1 MGINASAC
9 CCCEGF
15 YGNKEITHKTTP
27 VFNSFEVVNQD
38 IVSSLETAR
47 VNFWQLLKNP
57 AENISIMENCT
68 VSLSE
73 SYKGHILKVNF
84 GIAKT
89 PADFTNFLFSTPRS
103 KWDSLI
109 ETTKVLEENS
119 KYKIIYLKYKSQ
131 VSYSAKEIV
140 IARKVECK
148 DGVNLTY
155 FTSVP
160 DEKKN
165 SNNRIEVF
173 EGGYCVEGSVNSEV
187 TMIAHFKIGGNALT
201 KLMQKL
207 CEKFVPEAISM
218 IEKLMS

>member
-27 VFNSFEVVNQD
+27 VFISCEVINEN
-38 IVSSLETAR
+38 IINSLETAKA
-47 VNFWQLLKNP
+47 NFLQLLKNP

-73 SYKGHILKVNF
+73 SHKGHILKVNF
-84 GIAKT
+84 GLAKA
-89 PADFTNFLFSTPRS
+89 PADFTNFLLSTPRS
-103 KWDSLI
+103 KWDTLI
-109 ETTKVLEENS
+109 ETTKVLEENP
-119 KYKIIYLKYKSQ
+119 KYKVIYLKYKSQ

-140 IARKVECK
+140 IAQKVECK
-148 DGVNLTY
+148 DGMNLAY

-160 DEKKN
+160 NEN
-165 SNNRIEVF
+165 FLSNNRIEVF
-173 EGGYCVEGSVNSEV
+173 EGGYCVEGPVNSEV
-187 TMIAHFKIGGNALT
+187 TMIVHFKIGGNALT

-207 CEKFVPEAISM
+207 CEKFVPEAVSK
-218 IEKLMS
+218 IEKFMS

>member
-27 VFNSFEVVNQD
+27 VFNTCEAFNED
-38 IVSSLETAR
+38 IINSLEIASA
-47 VNFWQLLKNP
+47 NFLQLLKNP

-73 SYKGHILKVNF
+73 SQKGHILKVNF
-84 GIAKT
+84 GFAKAPT
-89 PADFTNFLFSTPRS
+89 EFTNFLSLTPRS

-119 KYKIIYLKYKSQ
+119 KYRVIYLKYKSQ

-140 IARKVECK
+140 IAQKVEFK
-148 DGVNLTY
+148 DGMNLAY

-160 DEKKN
+160 DEKK
-165 SNNRIEVF
+165 ILIT
-173 EGGYCVEGSVNSEV
+173 GSRCLKEDIVWK
-187 TMIAHFKIGGNALT
+187 A
-201 KLMQKL
+201 Q
-207 CEKFVPEAISM
+207 
-218 IEKLMS
+218 